1 MQVGFTL
8 PDVMAG
14 NREAIKK
21 VLRYHR
27 QVTQPEPILESPE
40 KLEDTEERGL
50 DQDDPFKDLDIE
62 IKMWSPPS
70 VEGEVKVTENPEVDE
85 ATSSTKKP
93 FVPSRKKNGLSSV
106 DLFKKFRKFNKTPRT
121 PSFSTT
127 AKPTTPSGNL
137 VRSTTLM
144 FGDRTTQKTK
154 EKFLPTQF
162 SVKPKT
168 RENPIVKTRQ
178 RVLNRFG
185 FDPREKTEEA
195 TDATENAEELV
206 TTTPYDASLN
216 ITLTNLNMTAS
227 DVIDKANLTVPG
239 IDTLFKGITK
249 EKAEVIY
256 GEKKEPPKRKKEAR
270 PERKQTYI
278 NTDFGGGGGARFR
291 NSWGG
296 AGSSWGGGGRIV
308 TNRRTSTTTR
318 APMTYFGLNE
328 PLGES
333 SSTNLDIDNHDLLN
347 GDYEGVVDYDY
358 YPYDYEPSEVPTGVK
373 SALIASSVVG
383 GLAVSIFL
391 CIFMLCLWKQMKNKL
406 RMSMEYEEPRKSSF
420 LANLCYQK
428 PQGSSKKETAGY
440 FNKSPASEQHYSTT
454 SSEEY

>member
-1 MQVGFTL
+1 
-8 PDVMAG
+8 
-14 NREAIKK
+14 
-21 VLRYHR
+21 
-27 QVTQPEPILESPE
+27 
-40 KLEDTEERGL
+40 
-50 DQDDPFKDLDIE
+50 
-62 IKMWSPPS
+62 MWSPSS
-70 VEGEVKVTENPEVDE
+70 VDDVDKVTEDPAAEKTD
-85 ATSSTKKP
+85 STRNS

-121 PSFSTT
+121 PTFSTT
-127 AKPTTPSGNL
+127 SKPTTPSGNL
-137 VRSTTLM
+137 VRSTTLV

-162 SVKPKT
+162 SVKPKS
-168 RENPIVKTRQ
+168 RENPVVKTRQ

-185 FDPREKTEEA
+185 FDPREKNEEA
-195 TDATENAEELV
+195 MEGTENDEDLI

-227 DVIDKANLTVPG
+227 DVKDKANLTVPG

-256 GEKKEPPKRKKEAR
+256 GAKKEAPKRKKEAH
-270 PERKQTYI
+270 PKKKQTYI
-278 NTDFGGGGGARFR
+278 NTDFGGGGARFR
-291 NSWGG
+291 NSWGSQ
-296 AGSSWGGGGRIV
+296 GSSWGGGGRIV

-333 SSTNLDIDNHDLLN
+333 SSTNLDIDDHDLLN
-347 GDYEGVVDYDY
+347 GDYEGIVDYEY

-406 RMSMEYEEPRKSSF
+406 RMSMEYEEPKRASF
-420 LANLCYQK
+420 FAGLCYQK
-428 PQGSSKKETAGY
+428 QKKKETAGY